1 VTWTAGAPL
10 GPRCRG
16 SLLPGN
22 PRRSSPDSS
31 HEICPSQHQCSRLNC
46 LFDNRNLGLVELEV
60 DNFPW
65 FRFPPRQL
73 PLYFPLELPSP
84 NQRLLD
90 GLGLKVSRSEEAEYR
105 RCLRKMRAEGIDVNT
120 PDDSPQYFPAL
131 DITVVGGL
139 VSLIFNLP
147 SGLAGYAI
155 WLRLVAR
162 RSGLILSEQ

>member
-1 VTWTAGAPL
+1 L

-31 HEICPSQHQCSRLNC
+31 HEICPSQHQCCRLNC

-60 DNFPW
+60 DNSPW

-105 RCLRKMRAEGIDVNT
+105 RCLREMRAEGIDANT
-120 PDDSPQYFPAL
+120 PDDSSQYFPAL
-131 DITVVGGL
+131 DI
-139 VSLIFNLP
+139 
-147 SGLAGYAI
+147 
-155 WLRLVAR
+155 R
-162 RSGLILSEQ
+162 LSEALSARFSTCRVVWRATPFGCAWSREDPG